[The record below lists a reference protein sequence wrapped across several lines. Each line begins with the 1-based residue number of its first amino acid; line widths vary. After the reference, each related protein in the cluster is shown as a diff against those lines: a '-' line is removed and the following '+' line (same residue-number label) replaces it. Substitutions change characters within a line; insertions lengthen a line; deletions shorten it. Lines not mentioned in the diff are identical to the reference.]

1 MKSDAQ
7 EMIEQ
12 MEEMVEPLL
21 AMAQTVYRK
30 MGQNKAMWKDLA
42 ECSKVAVAAYEE
54 AGFSRE
60 EAVTMATAALNSV
73 GKSK

>member
-1 MKSDAQ
+1 MKSEAQ

-42 ECSKVAVAAYEE
+42 ECSKTAVAAFEE
-54 AGFSRE
+54 AGFNRA
-60 EAVTMATAALNSV
+60 EAITMAANALNNV
-73 GKSK
+73 AKK

>member
-1 MKSDAQ
+1 
-7 EMIEQ
+7 
-12 MEEMVEPLL
+12 
-21 AMAQTVYRK
+21 MAQTVYRK